1 MSRYN
6 SAYSGS
12 QIDWAVASVISGY
25 PLAVGTGSLI
35 LSGTLNV
42 QDGITGSLLGTSSWS
57 DNSVTASYF
66 QTASITPSASWA
78 GNAYW
83 TESLAGL
90 ISRESDVEIT
100 GSLNVNGSLEVVGGI
115 TGSGNLRISGD
126 TKLSDLNV
134 VGNITASNIEISG
147 STGAT
152 TYIQGKLRDFNP
164 YGNGPHLE
172 IKSADGVDGFQ
183 SARLGGDL
191 ILRAGTGVGGG
202 GNVYI
207 YAGNKGSGISEKQ
220 IILVGNIT
228 GSNLQMSGD
237 VNITGSLNISGSTEI
252 ISGSSV
258 ILSSPDGTRWALTVS
273 DTGVVS
279 ASAA

>member
-42 QDGITGSLLGTSSWS
+42 QDGITGSLLGTASYADTATSSS
-57 DNSVTASYF
+57 YALSSSYAISASYAETASYVVTSLTASYF

-90 ISRESDVEIT
+90 ISRQSDVDITGSLRVKGNYGDSLTVSSSGEILTIADGITFNSYLKPIYFQTLVGGNIQFNSADEIAMTGANGTYFTNNIRIT
-100 GSLNVNGSLEVVGGI
+100 GSLNV
-115 TGSGNLRISGD
+115 
-126 TKLSDLNV
+126 
-134 VGNITASNIEISG
+134 
-147 STGAT
+147 
-152 TYIQGKLRDFNP
+152 
-164 YGNGPHLE
+164 
-172 IKSADGVDGFQ
+172 
-183 SARLGGDL
+183 
-191 ILRAGTGVGGG
+191 
-202 GNVYI
+202 
-207 YAGNKGSGISEKQ
+207 
-220 IILVGNIT
+220 
-228 GSNLQMSGD
+228 
-237 VNITGSLNISGSTEI
+237 SGSTEI
-252 ISGSSV
+252 ISGSSL
-258 ILSSPDGTRWALTVS
+258 ILSSPDGTRWSLTVS